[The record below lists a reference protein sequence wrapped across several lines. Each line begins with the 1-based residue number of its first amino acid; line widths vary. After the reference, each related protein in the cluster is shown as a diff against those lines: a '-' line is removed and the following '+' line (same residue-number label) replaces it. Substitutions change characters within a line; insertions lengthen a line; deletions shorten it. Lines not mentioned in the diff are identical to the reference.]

1 MMMMMMS
8 HNFFS
13 VQIRLFFG
21 DIFFFFFFFL
31 LVIARETDRERD
43 SEWRFEGVFCL
54 SLSVSASFFAR
65 AFLLCSFLDD
75 GFVLSSWGVLLLL
88 ELNWCLGFFTHT
100 KALYFL

>member
-1 MMMMMMS
+1 MRELWDDDDDDGPVLFRS
-8 HNFFS
+8 NPPFFAE
-13 VQIRLFFG
+13 
-21 DIFFFFFFFL
+21 IFFFSSSSSSSSSR
-31 LVIARETDRERD
+31 ARQTERD

-88 ELNWCLGFFTHT
+88 GLD
-100 KALYFL
+100 

>member
-1 MMMMMMS
+1 MMS
-8 HNFFS
+8 HISFPFKSAFLSEIFFS
-13 VQIRLFFG
+13 SSNSSSSSSSR
-21 DIFFFFFFFL
+21 
-31 LVIARETDRERD
+31 ARQTENDR
-43 SEWRFEGVFCL
+43 EWRFEGVFCL

-65 AFLLCSFLDD
+65 AFLLCSFLD